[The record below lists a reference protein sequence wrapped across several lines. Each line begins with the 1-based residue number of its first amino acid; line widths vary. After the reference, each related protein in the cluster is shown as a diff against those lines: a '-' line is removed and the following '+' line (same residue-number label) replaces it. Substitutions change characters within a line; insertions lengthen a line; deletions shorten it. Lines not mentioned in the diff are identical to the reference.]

1 MAASRFGKTK
11 LVAELDDLFHRHPGL
26 AGNLTAFLSRQP
38 HFADSFTLRV
48 IGCAFKHTVHPNA
61 HPMDVLLNTQWFI
74 HFRHH
79 PFSICWRRH
88 DCNRFSVGMYPC
100 RKGTPSRRPGKSS
113 SLRMTSAPVSDALPT
128 RGSGIWPSRTF
139 SVCRLHFA
147 EPLRRTPGR
156 TAPPHSAGTHPLPG
170 QSRSCLLLEFLFR
183 SSSLTSPIAQRNTA
197 VFRQKRQKRRK
208 KEGAF
213 FALLQSVL
221 FCAAPRRLLPD
232 FSSGQAKTHE
242 KVLCSGAFSCAL
254 VCPGWII
261 EKSRTPLFHVL
272 WFYTDSL

>member
-1 MAASRFGKTK
+1 MY
-11 LVAELDDLFHRHPGL
+11 
-26 AGNLTAFLSRQP
+26 
-38 HFADSFTLRV
+38 
-48 IGCAFKHTVHPNA
+48 
-61 HPMDVLLNTQWFI
+61 VLLNTQWLI

-88 DCNRFSVGMYPC
+88 DCNRFSVGMCPC
-100 RKGTPSRRPGKSS
+100 RRGTPSRRPGRSS

-242 KVLCSGAFSCAL
+242 NSLISGHF
-254 VCPGWII
+254 
-261 EKSRTPLFHVL
+261 RVL
-272 WFYTDSL
+272 WFVPGRP

>member
-1 MAASRFGKTK
+1 MY
-11 LVAELDDLFHRHPGL
+11 
-26 AGNLTAFLSRQP
+26 
-38 HFADSFTLRV
+38 
-48 IGCAFKHTVHPNA
+48 
-61 HPMDVLLNTQWFI
+61 VLLNTQWLI

-79 PFSICWRRH
+79 PFSICWHRH
-88 DCNRFSVGMYPC
+88 DCNRFSVGMFPC
-100 RKGTPSRRPGKSS
+100 RKGTPSRISGRSS

-147 EPLRRTPGR
+147 EPRHRTPGR

>member
-1 MAASRFGKTK
+1 M
-11 LVAELDDLFHRHPGL
+11 AELDNLFHRHPGL
-26 AGNLTAFLSRQP
+26 AGNLTAFFSLQP

-48 IGCAFKHTVHPNA
+48 IGCTFKYTVHPNT
-61 HPMDVLLNTQWFI
+61 HPMYVLLNTQWLI

-88 DCNRFSVGMYPC
+88 DCNRFSVGMFPC
-100 RKGTPSRRPGKSS
+100 RRGTPSRRPGRSS
-113 SLRMTSAPVSDALPT
+113 SLRMTSAPVSDAAPT

-139 SVCRLHFA
+139 WACQLHFA

-156 TAPPHSAGTHPLPG
+156 TAPPHSEGTPPLLG
-170 QSRSCLLLEFLFR
+170 QSRPCLPPIEFLFR
-183 SSSLTSPIAQRNTA
+183 SSSFTSLITQRNTA
-197 VFRQKRQKRRK
+197 VFRQKQRKRRK
-208 KEGAF
+208 KEGAV
-213 FALLQSVL
+213 FALLQPVP
-221 FCAAPRRLLPD
+221 FRAAPRRLLPD

-272 WFYTDSL
+272 WFYPDSL